1 MLLELWSD
9 LEVDVGKLDVHGSIE
24 DAQGGLATAGE
35 QCDME
40 SRSPATLEASFFLAA
55 SFVRRPF
62 MQIFVRLPPQSLVP
76 AGFANNSA
84 ENLDKSGGPC
94 LSSGFG

>member
-9 LEVDVGKLDVHGSIE
+9 LEVDVGKVDVDGSIE

-40 SRSPATLEASFFLAA
+40 SRSPATLEASFFWDFALFRRACRHLA
-55 SFVRRPF
+55 F
-62 MQIFVRLPPQSLVP
+62 
-76 AGFANNSA
+76 
-84 ENLDKSGGPC
+84 C
-94 LSSGFG
+94 